1 MLGLWLAYLGP
12 MLGLCWVNV
21 GFFLIFWV
29 PHVGVMFNSFGRYIW
44 YTAWNPVKPC
54 WDYVKPRGAMLPL
67 YMLEELE
74 ACCAGLKS
82 FEDNP
87 ALINTLADNHYF
99 LKTPEFYSQPGLFL
113 VRGWHC
119 PNYQSRKAARML
131 QKDCKH
137 GLEQIVP
144 TWAQHST
151 T

>member
-99 LKTPEFYSQPGLFL
+99 LKTPEFYSQPGLFFGTGL
-113 VRGWHC
+113 TLSKLPIQKGC
-119 PNYQSRKAARML
+119 KNAAKRL
-131 QKDCKH
+131 QARPGTNCTN
-137 GLEQIVP
+137 L
-144 TWAQHST
+144 ST
-151 T
+151 A